1 MIISCVLFSL
11 EAHNIVLVRLVD
23 LRLPHLAGVGGQLVP
38 RGAEHL
44 VVGVHLRL
52 HHELGV
58 RLGYLV
64 LVLQIFFRFQCKYF
78 FSGPNLLPEEA
89 GVELQLGLG
98 EGDGA
103 VPGHQPGEEVRQTRA
118 AATINTV
125 INSRQ
130 NSIASALEA

>member
-1 MIISCVLFSL
+1 M
-11 EAHNIVLVRLVD
+11 VRLVD

-64 LVLQIFFRFQCKYF
+64 LVLQIFLGFQCKYF
-78 FSGPNLLPEEA
+78 SP
-89 GVELQLGLG
+89 
-98 EGDGA
+98 GA
-103 VPGHQPGEEVRQTRA
+103 QPVARRGWCRA
-118 AATINTV
+118 AAGAG
-125 INSRQ
+125 RR
-130 NSIASALEA
+130 

>member
-64 LVLQIFFRFQCKYF
+64 LVLQIFLGFQCKYF
-78 FSGPNLLPEEA
+78 SP
-89 GVELQLGLG
+89 GLTCCQKRLVSSCSWG
-98 EGDGA
+98 WEKVTEPSLA
-103 VPGHQPGEEVRQTRA
+103 ISQVRR
-118 AATINTV
+118 
-125 INSRQ
+125 
-130 NSIASALEA
+130 

>member
-58 RLGYLV
+58 GVGLGYLV

-78 FSGPNLLPEEA
+78 SP
-89 GVELQLGLG
+89 
-98 EGDGA
+98 GA
-103 VPGHQPGEEVRQTRA
+103 QPVARRGWCLA
-118 AATINTV
+118 AAGAG
-125 INSRQ
+125 RM
-130 NSIASALEA
+130 